1 LHPGAIHGELQ
12 KMLEPAEDDLLEAF
26 PVSRD
31 LLRSKEP
38 GPHCWKRSKH
48 ESRQRAPAALSRYR
62 PAKVQRNA
70 ETAISRSVL

>member
-1 LHPGAIHGELQ
+1 MHPGAIHGELQ

-38 GPHCWKRSKH
+38 GPHLL
-48 ESRQRAPAALSRYR
+48 E
-62 PAKVQRNA
+62 KVEA
-70 ETAISRSVL
+70 